1 MVGPRPRCARCGSI
15 DTIRIVYGL
24 PSFETAEAEDRGELA
39 IGGCLSSEESPDRR
53 CKACGWEFNVLTENV
68 T

>member
-1 MVGPRPRCARCGSI
+1 VHDGGASTRSGSF
-15 DTIRIVYGL
+15 TGL

-39 IGGCLSSEESPDRR
+39 IGGCLWSEESPDRR
-53 CKACGWEFNVLTENV
+53 CKAFGWELNVLTENV